1 MPLDCDHRKTF
12 GADACAA
19 GCHATETGAFLYA
32 RADQG
37 DDLPPADPAILDV
50 FVLDMNHGWPNIGHD
65 AIVMAVRTA
74 ACSLADTILAA
85 GLRVR
90 VVSCDVR
97 RGFAIPRL
105 PDARGGLYVGTGG
118 PGHVDPAMNDGGEGT
133 QGIVESPAWESPIF
147 TLFDAIH
154 AHPDAA
160 LIGVC
165 HTFGV
170 MSRWLGVA
178 DPVRRGPEKGG
189 KSAGIV
195 DGVLTPASTS
205 HPWFSGLARA
215 TADGTHIRILDSRLY
230 DLLPRPSLPAS
241 VTPLAFEADADGGP
255 GEAITMWEA
264 ARDRTGGMPRVFGV
278 NHHPEIVDRARALR
292 ILWQKRSR
300 GEVSHDWY
308 RERADAM
315 AETLRDDATDRG
327 LDVTSRYTLFG
338 PVRYYLERQID
349 LRATMSP
356 QARAIVRPGTS
367 GRDAS

>member
-1 MPLDCDHRKTF
+1 
-12 GADACAA
+12 
-19 GCHATETGAFLYA
+19 
-32 RADQG
+32 
-37 DDLPPADPAILDV
+37 
-50 FVLDMNHGWPNIGHD
+50 MNHGWPNIGHD

-74 ACSLADTILAA
+74 ACSLAATILAA

-97 RGFAIPRL
+97 RRLVIPRL

-118 PGHVDPAMNDGGEGT
+118 PGHVDPAQNHGGEGT
-133 QGIVESPAWESPIF
+133 QGIVESAAWESPIF

-154 AHPDAA
+154 VHPDAA

-178 DPVRRGPEKGG
+178 DPVLRGPEKGG

-195 DGVLTPASTS
+195 DSLLTPASTT

-215 TADGTHIRILDSRLY
+215 SAAGTRIRVLDSRLY
-230 DLLPRPSLPAS
+230 DLLPRSSLRAS
-241 VTPLAFEADADGGP
+241 VAPLAFEAADDGGP

-315 AETLRDDATDRG
+315 AETLRDGAADRG

-338 PVRYYLERQID
+338 PVRYHLERQID
-349 LRATMSP
+349 LRARVSP
-356 QARAIVRPGTS
+356 SIRAVARPQS
-367 GRDAS
+367 EGRNA

>member
-12 GADACAA
+12 GADACATA
-19 GCHATETGAFLYA
+19 CHAIETGAYVYA
-32 RADQG
+32 RVDKPG
-37 DDLPPADPAILDV
+37 DLPPADPSTLDV

-65 AIVMAVRTA
+65 AIVMAVRTS
-74 ACSLADTILAA
+74 ACSLADAILAA

-90 VVSCDVR
+90 VLSCDVR
-97 RGFAIPRL
+97 RGLVIPRL

-118 PGHVDPAMNDGGEGT
+118 PGHVDPARNDGGEGT
-133 QGIVESPAWESPIF
+133 QGIIESAAWESPIF
-147 TLFDAIH
+147 GLFDAIQ

-160 LIGVC
+160 LVGVC

-178 DPVRRGPEKGG
+178 DPVLRGPEKGG

-195 DGVLTPASTS
+195 DSVLTPATAS

-215 TADGTHIRILDSRLY
+215 AADGRRIRVLDSRLY
-230 DLLPRPSLPAS
+230 DLLPRPSPPAM
-241 VTPLAFEADADGGP
+241 VAALGYEAGPGGAA
-255 GEAITMWEA
+255 GEAITMWES

-292 ILWQKRSR
+292 ILWEKRSR

-338 PVRYYLERQID
+338 PVRYHLERQIE
-349 LRATMSP
+349 LRART
-356 QARAIVRPGTS
+356 ARPDRAVAARPIEGS
-367 GRDAS
+367 HAS

>member
-1 MPLDCDHRKTF
+1 MSLDCEHRRTF
-12 GADACAA
+12 GPDICQTA
-19 GCHATETGAFLYA
+19 CHAIETGAFLYA
-32 RADQG
+32 RADR
-37 DDLPPADPAILDV
+37 PADVPPRDASIVDV

-74 ACSLADTILAA
+74 ACAVADTLRAA

-97 RGFAIPRL
+97 RGFVIPRL

-118 PGHVDPAMNDGGEGT
+118 PGHIDPAMNDGGEAA
-133 QGIVESPAWESPIF
+133 QGIVESSAWESPLF
-147 TLFDAIH
+147 ALFDAIR

-178 DPVRRGPEKGG
+178 DPVLRGAAKGG

-195 DGVLTPASTS
+195 DSILTPASAA
-205 HPWFSGLARA
+205 HPWFGGLARA
-215 TADGTHIRILDSRLY
+215 AGEGARIRVLDSRLY
-230 DLLPRPSLPAS
+230 DLVPRTTIGSI
-241 VTPLAFEADADGGP
+241 VTPLSYEASADGDGP

-264 ARDRTGGMPRVFGV
+264 ARDRTAEMPRVFGV
-278 NHHPEIVDRARALR
+278 NHHPEIVDRARALT
-292 ILWQKRSR
+292 ILWQKRLR

-308 RERADAM
+308 RERAEAM
-315 AETLRDDATDRG
+315 AETLRDDTADRG
-327 LDVTSRYTLFG
+327 LDVTSRYTLYG
-338 PVRYYLERQID
+338 PLRYHLERQIG
-349 LRATMSP
+349 LRAQASP
-356 QARAIVRPGTS
+356 AGKAPS
-367 GRDAS
+367 